1 MDAIAEA
8 STGLN
13 IIAEPK
19 ALPPYYPAP
28 TVDPAGA
35 EVFWQQLDANNNPVG
50 VPVSLGT
57 FAPGATG
64 AFPFNP
70 NTDGRIRLYSVSH
83 NAAGVPSV
91 REISHGVQADLSFN
105 RVTEAPTVT
114 LIGAATN
121 TLIQL
126 EVDGFSSFAQKRKV
140 RRSPNADMSGA
151 TEEITD
157 YTNQEMP
164 RVVNVTRETTPAAQ
178 TIYVRISHSGG
189 EAFGAESPAQPFT
202 FAANDGTGGSSGGGG
217 GYYKRDQYE
226 L

>member
-19 ALPPYYPAP
+19 ALPPYYAAP
-28 TVDPAGA
+28 KVAAAGA

-50 VPVSLGT
+50 VPQSLGT

-64 AFPFNP
+64 SFPFNP
-70 NTDGRIRLYSVSH
+70 NTDGRIRVYSVSH

-91 REISHGVQADLSFN
+91 RETGHGVAADLSFN
-105 RVTEAPTVT
+105 RETDAPTVT

-126 EVDGFSSFAQKRKV
+126 AVDGFSSFAQKRKV
-140 RRSPNADMSGA
+140 RRSPNADMSNA

-164 RVVNVTRETTPAAQ
+164 RVVDVTREAAPAAQ

-189 EAFGAESPAQPFT
+189 GAFGAESAAEAFT
-202 FAANDGTGGSSGGGG
+202 FAASDGTGGSSGGDGH
-217 GYYKRDQYE
+217 YYKRDYYE